1 MPRAEE
7 PEPKDVSQNEFRELK
22 RVFDYM
28 ADFAPKYK
36 LRKDLQPR
44 LDRVAKIQAYY
55 KNPEA
60 VKIVDESGEELGAA
74 VLAAEL
80 ERLEREIASVQGAI
94 DAIDARPDEVKKI
107 HPRDL
112 QQALAFLGKHTEK
125 KEIDDMI
132 WEVDENLDGC
142 VDWTEF
148 SLMFRRNITD
158 KSGLEPT
165 QLFNVVQFLMYDKDF
180 SGEVSV
186 VSPRRVGKR
195 AARRHLGARARER
208 KTRSAH
214 ARTARAHAQ
223 RARTRAP
230 DPPRARPLTVNRA
243 ARAPANPAN
252 EGRDDAHA
260 LLALRQAAP
269 RGRNEGALRLEP
281 LDVGS
286 RAGGAA
292 APSCARFR
300 CARTRARALTLTR
313 PFAAPP

>member
-186 VSPRRVGKR
+186 VSPRRAGER
-195 AARRHLGARARER
+195 AVRRHLGARARER

-214 ARTARAHAQ
+214 ARTARAHA
-223 RARTRAP
+223 RARPSSGSPAHREP
-230 DPPRARPLTVNRA
+230 RRPRAR
-243 ARAPANPAN
+243 
-252 EGRDDAHA
+252 E
-260 LLALRQAAP
+260 P
-269 RGRNEGALRLEP
+269 RE
-281 LDVGS
+281 
-286 RAGGAA
+286 
-292 APSCARFR
+292 
-300 CARTRARALTLTR
+300 
-313 PFAAPP
+313 

>member
-1 MPRAEE
+1 MPRPEE
-7 PEPKDVSQNEFRELK
+7 PEPKDVSQNEYRELK

-44 LDRVAKIQAYY
+44 LDRKAKIQAYY

-60 VKIVDESGEELGAA
+60 VKIVDELGEGLSAG

-80 ERLEREIASVQGAI
+80 ERLEREIASVQGQI
-94 DAIDARPDEVKKI
+94 DAIDARPDDVKKI

-112 QQALAFLGKHTEK
+112 QQALAFLGKHAEK

-186 VSPRRVGKR
+186 DETMHMLFSRYGKQRLEAEMKALFGSSLSTDGDGTLTFLDYLKATTKR
-195 AARRHLGARARER
+195 APKKGD
-208 KTRSAH
+208 KG
-214 ARTARAHAQ
+214 
-223 RARTRAP
+223 P
-230 DPPRARPLTVNRA
+230 A
-243 ARAPANPAN
+243 A
-252 EGRDDAHA
+252 
-260 LLALRQAAP
+260 
-269 RGRNEGALRLEP
+269 
-281 LDVGS
+281 
-286 RAGGAA
+286 AGGKK
-292 APSCARFR
+292 
-300 CARTRARALTLTR
+300 
-313 PFAAPP
+313 

>member
-1 MPRAEE
+1 MPRPEE
-7 PEPKDVSQNEFRELK
+7 PEPKDVSQNEYRELK

-44 LDRVAKIQAYY
+44 LDRKAKIEAYY

-60 VKIVDESGEELGAA
+60 VKIIDESGEELGAA

-80 ERLEREIASVQGAI
+80 ERLEREIASVQGQI
-94 DAIDARPDEVKKI
+94 DAIDARPDDVKKI

-186 VSPRRVGKR
+186 VSPRRVGER

-214 ARTARAHAQ
+214 ARTARA
-223 RARTRAP
+223 RARARPSSSSPAHREP
-230 DPPRARPLTVNRA
+230 RRPRAR
-243 ARAPANPAN
+243 
-252 EGRDDAHA
+252 E
-260 LLALRQAAP
+260 P
-269 RGRNEGALRLEP
+269 RE
-281 LDVGS
+281 
-286 RAGGAA
+286 
-292 APSCARFR
+292 
-300 CARTRARALTLTR
+300 
-313 PFAAPP
+313 

>member
-1 MPRAEE
+1 M
-7 PEPKDVSQNEFRELK
+7 
-22 RVFDYM
+22 
-28 ADFAPKYK
+28 
-36 LRKDLQPR
+36 
-44 LDRVAKIQAYY
+44 
-55 KNPEA
+55 
-60 VKIVDESGEELGAA
+60 
-74 VLAAEL
+74 LAAEL

-186 VSPRRVGKR
+186 VSPRRVGER

-214 ARTARAHAQ
+214 ARTARA
-223 RARTRAP
+223 RARARPSSSSPAHREP
-230 DPPRARPLTVNRA
+230 RRPRAR
-243 ARAPANPAN
+243 
-252 EGRDDAHA
+252 E
-260 LLALRQAAP
+260 P
-269 RGRNEGALRLEP
+269 RE
-281 LDVGS
+281 
-286 RAGGAA
+286 
-292 APSCARFR
+292 
-300 CARTRARALTLTR
+300 
-313 PFAAPP
+313 